1 MKKAKCFALV
11 RRSYGPGSDIRAVT
25 SDKAGSWRQTRVWGR
40 DALSNAPTNWLKSFE
55 GGRFNTYEE
64 AEAALGKLKKA
75 LQPFKDRE
83 TAAYEAYKVAQR
95 ECYEERKRLVK
106 GHSTYVGD

>member
-11 RRSYGPGSDIRAVT
+11 RRSYGQGSDIRAVT
-25 SDKAGSWRQTRVWGR
+25 SDKESSWGRPRVWGR
-40 DALSNAPTNWLKSFE
+40 DALSDAPTNWSKASE
-55 GGRFNTYEE
+55 EGRFNTYEE

-83 TAAYEAYKVAQR
+83 IAAHEAYKVAQR
-95 ECYEERKRLVK
+95 ECYEERKRLIK
-106 GHSTYVGD
+106 EHSTYVGD